1 MGLAHDACQD
11 VSHEAI
17 LRCVA
22 MDGQAVREHHPVEID
37 LVGELADDAPVLRAH
52 LLLLLLTTYMHIR
65 YAVPVGYLMRSGH
78 ADKADVLQGTLILLV
93 LRTLEA
99 LGPLHGYG
107 IARRIE
113 QISREVLQLNQG
125 TLYPA
130 LLRMEQEGW
139 IASKWGASEK
149 NRKAKFYSITAAGR
163 RRLAK
168 EAEDW
173 RRMSSTIERFLGLD
187 PGNMA
192 EERG

>member
-1 MGLAHDACQD
+1 MKPQRFGCCRQGGQD
-11 VSHEAI
+11 QEQKFPVDCLQEHRICCSCRLPNGKHE
-17 LRCVA
+17 R
-22 MDGQAVREHHPVEID
+22 
-37 LVGELADDAPVLRAH
+37 
-52 LLLLLLTTYMHIR
+52 T
-65 YAVPVGYLMRSGH
+65 
-78 ADKADVLQGTLILLV
+78 DKADVLQGTLILLV

-113 QISREVLQLNQG
+113 QISKDVLQLNQG

-163 RRLAK
+163 KRLAK
-168 EAEDW
+168 ETEDW
-173 RRMSSTIERFLGLD
+173 RRMSSTIERFLGFD
-187 PGNMA
+187 PESLA
-192 EERG
+192 EEGG